1 MEFVKYIV
9 IFILLYNFESIIS
22 ALANLIIE
30 SMNWIIGII
39 ALDLNKRQCKAESET
54 QEKEELTP
62 CIGFQVDSSE
72 DDLNYD

>member
-39 ALDLNKRQCKAESET
+39 ALDLNKRQCKVESET

-72 DDLNYD
+72 DDLDYD

>member
-1 MEFVKYIV
+1 MEYIKYII

-30 SMNWIIGII
+30 SINWIIGII
-39 ALDLNKRQCKAESET
+39 ALDLSKRQHKAELET

-72 DDLNYD
+72 GNLDYD